1 MAEKKTADRGEMRRR
16 VKSLLTGGTVGRL
29 RSEGRLMACYV
40 FFFADFTTC
49 HVRVSV
55 RGAAKTMGVSPNT
68 VRRGL
73 QQLVEAAV
81 VALVEDAGRSR
92 ATYEVLLPLPSE
104 GNEPCTERTPLV
116 TGGVTSRVQSVH
128 ERCARRSRA
137 VCAPVTARDPIQVFP
152 IGSNL
157 TNWGNTDSPEPD
169 RGGACPPGQA
179 GGAGT

>member
-73 QQLVEAAV
+73 QQLLEAAV
-81 VALVEDAGRSR
+81 VSLVEDAGRSR

-104 GNEPCTERTPLV
+104 GNEPCTKCT
-116 TGGVTSRVQSVH
+116 
-128 ERCARRSRA
+128 RA
-137 VCAPVTARDPIQVFP
+137 VCAPVTSRVRAGH
-152 IGSNL
+152 GS
-157 TNWGNTDSPEPD
+157 
-169 RGGACPPGQA
+169 
-179 GGAGT
+179 